1 MDIIKRIRDIGL
13 IPNVDYCDCLDV
25 NELRDILNKVTLP
38 IIEFDGFNKKAIECI
53 KKENPNMIVGIGYL
67 EEDEI
72 DEAIKSGVD
81 FISPTNLSHVKNK
94 NILVIPEFRNVSEEE
109 LKELTCVKVKKAEID
124 KALSINNNLKL
135 IVRGLAKEEINN
147 CLKIKNV
154 IAYEDIGLANPPLVA
169 RTINACKAAEHVGF
183 PEAIIPLGVYIID
196 LCNISIKH
204 IGLNEDNGNAL
215 ELAKAFAK
223 FFNGN
228 IRQTSKGYFGSELV
242 EIMNADKAKGY
253 HGHIGLTC
261 DDVDRCYRYYK
272 DRGYEFDE
280 DSATYND
287 DGTRKF
293 IYFKNDIG
301 GFAIHFVK

>member
-25 NELRDILNKVTLP
+25 KELRDILNKVTLP
-38 IIEFDGFNKKAIECI
+38 IIEFDGFNKEAIECI

-81 FISPTNLSHVKNK
+81 YISPINLSHVKNK

-124 KALSINNNLKL
+124 KALSINDNLKL
-135 IVRGLAKEEINN
+135 IVKGLAKEEINN
-147 CLKIKNV
+147 YLKIKNV
-154 IAYEDIGLANPPLVA
+154 IAYEDIHLIDMYDLSKLENDAN
-169 RTINACKAAEHVGF
+169 
-183 PEAIIPLGVYIID
+183 EAINNL
-196 LCNISIKH
+196 LNISIKH

-242 EIMNADKAKGY
+242 EIMNTDKAKGY

>member
-25 NELRDILNKVTLP
+25 KELRDILNKVTLP
-38 IIEFDGFNKKAIECI
+38 IIEFDGFNKEAIECI

-135 IVRGLAKEEINN
+135 IVKGLAKEEINN

-154 IAYEDIGLANPPLVA
+154 IAYEDIHLIDMYDLSKLENDAN
-169 RTINACKAAEHVGF
+169 
-183 PEAIIPLGVYIID
+183 EAINNL
-196 LCNISIKH
+196 LNISIKH

-228 IRQTSKGYFGSELV
+228 IRKTSKGYFGSELV
-242 EIMNADKAKGY
+242 EIMNTDKAKGY

>member
-1 MDIIKRIRDIGL
+1 MNIIKRIRDIGL

-25 NELRDILNKVTLP
+25 KELRDILNKVTLP
-38 IIEFDGFNKKAIECI
+38 IIEFDGFNKEAIECI

-81 FISPTNLSHVKNK
+81 FISPTNLGHVKNK

-154 IAYEDIGLANPPLVA
+154 IAYEDIHVIDMYDLSKLENDAN
-169 RTINACKAAEHVGF
+169 
-183 PEAIIPLGVYIID
+183 EAINNL
-196 LCNISIKH
+196 LSISIKH

-215 ELAKAFAK
+215 ELAEAFAK

-228 IRQTSKGYFGSELV
+228 IRKTSKGYFGSELV
-242 EIMNADKAKGY
+242 EIMNTDKAKGY

-261 DDVDRCYRYYK
+261 NDVDRCYRYYK

-287 DGTRKF
+287 GTRKF

>member
-38 IIEFDGFNKKAIECI
+38 IIEFDGFNKEAIECI

-154 IAYEDIGLANPPLVA
+154 IAYEDIHLIDMYDLSKLENDAN
-169 RTINACKAAEHVGF
+169 
-183 PEAIIPLGVYIID
+183 EAINNL
-196 LCNISIKH
+196 LNISIKH

-215 ELAKAFAK
+215 ELAQAFAK

-228 IRQTSKGYFGSELV
+228 IRKTSKGYFGSELV
-242 EIMNADKAKGY
+242 EIMNIDKAKGY

-261 DDVDRCYRYYK
+261 NDVDRCYRYYK

>member
-38 IIEFDGFNKKAIECI
+38 IIEFDGFNKEAIECI

-81 FISPTNLSHVKNK
+81 FISPINLSHVKNK
-94 NILVIPEFRNVSEEE
+94 NILVIPEFRNVSEEA

-154 IAYEDIGLANPPLVA
+154 IAYEDIHLIDMYDLSKLENDAN
-169 RTINACKAAEHVGF
+169 
-183 PEAIIPLGVYIID
+183 EAINNL
-196 LCNISIKH
+196 LNISIKH

-242 EIMNADKAKGY
+242 EIMNTDKAKGY

>member
-38 IIEFDGFNKKAIECI
+38 IIEFDGFNKEAIECI

-81 FISPTNLSHVKNK
+81 FISPINLIHVKNK
-94 NILVIPEFRNVSEEE
+94 NILVIPEFRNVSEEA

-154 IAYEDIGLANPPLVA
+154 IAYEDIHLIDMYDLSKLENDAN
-169 RTINACKAAEHVGF
+169 
-183 PEAIIPLGVYIID
+183 EAINNL
-196 LCNISIKH
+196 LNISIKH

-242 EIMNADKAKGY
+242 EIMNTDKAKGY

>member
-25 NELRDILNKVTLP
+25 KELRDILNKVTLP
-38 IIEFDGFNKKAIECI
+38 IIEFDGFNKEAIECI

-72 DEAIKSGVD
+72 DEAIKSGAD

-135 IVRGLAKEEINN
+135 IVKGLAKEEINN

-154 IAYEDIGLANPPLVA
+154 IAYEDIHLIDMYDLSKLENDAN
-169 RTINACKAAEHVGF
+169 
-183 PEAIIPLGVYIID
+183 EAINNL
-196 LCNISIKH
+196 LNISIKH

-228 IRQTSKGYFGSELV
+228 IRKTSKGYFGSELV